1 MDSSPFGFFERRHMN
16 IADTYILTVEEAGLY
31 FHIGVN
37 KLRRMIN
44 DHTDADW
51 VLWNN
56 THACIKRKKFEQFI
70 DSLNTL

>member
-16 IADTYILTVEEAGLY
+16 IAEKYVLTVDEASLY
-31 FHIGVN
+31 FHIGIN

-44 DHTDADW
+44 EHKNADW

-70 DSLNTL
+70 DSLNSL